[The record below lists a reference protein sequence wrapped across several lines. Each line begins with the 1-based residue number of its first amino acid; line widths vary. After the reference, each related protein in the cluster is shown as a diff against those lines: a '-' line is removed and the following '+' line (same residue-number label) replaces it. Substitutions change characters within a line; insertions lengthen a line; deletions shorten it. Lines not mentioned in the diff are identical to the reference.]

1 MDAAVDVAAESA
13 AVISQKAKGR
23 HRWPGLSLRPTPLRT
38 SATAFASND
47 DARPTLL
54 LSAQSL
60 HIPASKPAKRRSKSP
75 SRVSRRFHANKIYA
89 LAPCGQGAILKAL
102 SKKGF

>member
-54 LSAQSL
+54 LSAQQACKTTIQIAQPRQSSL
-60 HIPASKPAKRRSKSP
+60 
-75 SRVSRRFHANKIYA
+75 
-89 LAPCGQGAILKAL
+89 PCK
-102 SKKGF
+102 